1 MKADYFKSKKIV
13 ISAGPTYEKL
23 DPVRFIGNYST
34 GKMGYAL
41 ATELANL
48 GADVHLVSGPT
59 ALSIDHPSVK
69 LYRVESALEMY
80 DICVREFHDADIA
93 IMSAAVADYRP
104 EHYNDIKIK
113 KNQEILTI
121 NLVKNP
127 DILATLGKSKKAG
140 QIVVGF
146 ALETHN
152 EIENATEKLH
162 RKNADAIVLNSLNDA
177 GAGFKH
183 STNKITIILQKGRTF
198 EFGLKDKTAVAKDIV
213 TCISEN
219 FN

>member
-1 MKADYFKSKKIV
+1 MQTDYFKSKKIV

-41 ATELANL
+41 ASELANL
-48 GADVHLVSGPT
+48 GAEVHLVSGPT
-59 ALSIDHPSVK
+59 ALTIQHPNITV
-69 LYRVESALEMY
+69 YHVESALEMY
-80 DICVREFHDADIA
+80 DICVREFNDAQMA

-104 EHYNDIKIK
+104 QHYNDVKIK
-113 KNQEILTI
+113 KNEEVLTI

-127 DILATLGKSKKAG
+127 DILATLGQHKTSN
-140 QIVVGF
+140 QLLIGF

-152 EIENATEKLH
+152 EIENATNKLH

-183 STNKITIILQKGRTF
+183 STNKISIILKKGRIF
-198 EFGLKDKTAVAKDIV
+198 EFPLKDKTAVAKDIV

>member
-1 MKADYFKSKKIV
+1 MQTDYFKSKKIV

-41 ATELANL
+41 ASELANL
-48 GADVHLVSGPT
+48 GAEVHLVSGPT
-59 ALSIDHPSVK
+59 ALTIQHPNITV
-69 LYRVESALEMY
+69 YHVESALEMY
-80 DICVREFHDADIA
+80 DICVREFKDAQMA

-104 EHYNDIKIK
+104 QHYNDVKIK
-113 KNQEILTI
+113 KNEEVLTI

-127 DILATLGKSKKAG
+127 DILATLGQHKTSN
-140 QIVVGF
+140 QLLIGF

-152 EIENATEKLH
+152 EIENATNKLH

-183 STNKITIILQKGRTF
+183 STNKISIILKKGRIF
-198 EFGLKDKTAVAKDIV
+198 EFPLKDKTAVAKDIV

>member
-1 MKADYFKSKKIV
+1 MQTDYFKSKKIV

-41 ATELANL
+41 ASELANL
-48 GADVHLVSGPT
+48 GAEVHLVSGPT
-59 ALSIDHPSVK
+59 ALTIQHPNITV
-69 LYRVESALEMY
+69 YHVESALEMY
-80 DICVREFHDADIA
+80 EICVREFKDAHIA

-104 EHYNDIKIK
+104 QHYNDVKIK
-113 KNQEILTI
+113 KNEEVLTI

-127 DILATLGKSKKAG
+127 DILATLGQQKTSA
-140 QIVVGF
+140 QLLIGF

-152 EIENATEKLH
+152 ELENATNKLH

-183 STNKITIILQKGRTF
+183 STNKISIILKKGRIF
-198 EFGLKDKTAVAKDIV
+198 EFPLKDKTAVAKDIV